1 MNQELLTQF
10 GLSGTLT
17 PISGGDVNQT
27 FRLRSEE
34 RQYFLKYHPGVSQ
47 QFFQAEAAGLAQLR
61 PYVRVPAVY
70 QYGDNEHGA
79 YLLLEWIDVG
89 EGDQES
95 IATALAEIHRQTSPT
110 FGFEQDNFIGL
121 LPQVNPAAEDWVS
134 FYTTCRLDVQV
145 ELAKL
150 GNHWNPRREDKYL
163 NLKET
168 LYQEWSGR
176 QVQPSLLHGDFWRG
190 NVLFDQKGDPVFIDP
205 AVSFGDRE
213 LDLAMAQLFG
223 GFRPEF
229 FQRYQQVFPLEKN
242 WQERVPVYQLY
253 YLLVHLNL
261 FGESYGNNVDEILS
275 RY

>member
-1 MNQELLTQF
+1 M
-10 GLSGTLT
+10 
-17 PISGGDVNQT
+17 
-27 FRLRSEE
+27 
-34 RQYFLKYHPGVSQ
+34 
-47 QFFQAEAAGLAQLR
+47 
-61 PYVRVPAVY
+61 
-70 QYGDNEHGA
+70 
-79 YLLLEWIDVG
+79 
-89 EGDQES
+89 
-95 IATALAEIHRQTSPT
+95 
-110 FGFEQDNFIGL
+110 
-121 LPQVNPAAEDWVS
+121 
-134 FYTTCRLDVQV
+134 

-229 FQRYQQVFPLEKN
+229 FQRYQQVFPLEKIGKSGFLCISCTIY
-242 WQERVPVYQLY
+242 W
-253 YLLVHLNL
+253 
-261 FGESYGNNVDEILS
+261 FI
-275 RY
+275 